1 MKNIDN
7 IEGMLGRLLTGEITE
22 HELIILNHWISA
34 DKRNAE
40 LVGQIKEYWS
50 ENTIDKMNL
59 DHRYSYTIFTD
70 KRSKQNIRRRMILR
84 TLTAASAMI
93 ILTVTISLFHYNKVI
108 VPEIADGLS
117 AEIILDPDRSYILI
131 SDGSVHTLSTDYVT
145 EGFYLPTTS
154 GQTDSDLI
162 NELVEGRRQI
172 KSLILPDKSLVTVN
186 AGTRLS
192 FPSAFSNDETRVRL
206 NGEAY
211 FDIISDNYHPFII
224 ETKDCEVI
232 VKGTTLNVRSYDDES
247 SEITLLT
254 GQVNV
259 ISSSHPISTELLPG
273 EQLEISDPSPSKKCI
288 DPTSLPAWSDGI
300 FYFDNIEM
308 SKVAR
313 QLSRW
318 YGVDIVCA
326 EDDKKLAK
334 MSGIF
339 SRNISLN
346 DLITAIEKSM
356 PISFT
361 KTDKGYLIE

>member
-1 MKNIDN
+1 M
-7 IEGMLGRLLTGEITE
+7 GRLLTGVITE
-22 HELIILNHWISA
+22 QERIALDQWISA
-34 DKRNAE
+34 DKQNAE
-40 LVGQIKEYWS
+40 LIGQMKEYWS
-50 ENTIDKMNL
+50 DNAIDKMDF
-59 DHRYSYTIFTD
+59 DHRHSYTIFRD
-70 KRSKQNIRRRMILR
+70 KRRKQTIWRRRIFRGLTTA
-84 TLTAASAMI
+84 TLMVVA
-93 ILTVTISLFHYNKVI
+93 LTVTISLLHDKTISEPDVVNGVWT
-108 VPEIADGLS
+108 DL
-117 AEIILDPDRSYILI
+117 ILDPDRSYILI
-131 SDGSVHTLSTDYVT
+131 GDGSVHTLSADHVT
-145 EGFYLPTTS
+145 EGFYLPATQ
-154 GQTDSDLI
+154 GQHDTGLL
-162 NELVEGRRQI
+162 NELVVGRRQI
-172 KSLILPDKSLVTVN
+172 KSIILPDMSLVTVN

-192 FPSAFSNDETRVRL
+192 FPSAFSNDERRVRL

-259 ISSSHPISTELLPG
+259 LSNSHSISTELLPG
-273 EQLEISDPSPSKKCI
+273 ELLEISGPETSKTSI
-288 DPTSLPAWSDGI
+288 DPTSLPAWSDGL
-300 FYFDNIEM
+300 FYFDNIEI
-308 SKVAR
+308 SKVAN

-339 SRNISLN
+339 SRNISLDN
-346 DLITAIEKSM
+346 LITAIENNM
-356 PISFT
+356 PISFK